1 VTSGIASKNV
11 DLDSIFDPWLSG
23 TSKARATGIAK
34 GAAPGTD
41 LNALYAPLIYG
52 SSAAA
57 TGIQSQ
63 GADLN
68 TLFAA
73 KGTAKY
79 SLPIN
84 GQTYGASENTGASGG
99 ASATLTVTLHADGTY
114 DVIAFQSKHVPTNTT
129 RASGTWNTFGAP
141 SSGFQVL
148 YTLTTVSEEGNA
160 GSGNGAST
168 YTTLN
173 TDVAASVNATATSP
187 SSGANDITCTLRI
200 QIRNTSSGQVV
211 SDSSLTITAGA
222 DGSV

>member
-1 VTSGIASKNV
+1 MTSGIASKGV
-11 DLDSIFDPWLSG
+11 DLDNIFDPWLSG
-23 TSKARATGIAK
+23 TSKARATGISVA
-34 GAAPGTD
+34 GSD
-41 LNALYAPLIYG
+41 LNNRFAPLIYG

-79 SLPIN
+79 SLPID

-114 DVIAFQSKHVPTNTT
+114 DVIAFQSKHVPSSTT

-160 GSGNGAST
+160 GSSNGATS
-168 YTTLN
+168 YTTIN
-173 TDVAASVNATATSP
+173 TDVSANVHAVATSP
-187 SSGANDITCTLRI
+187 SSGSNDITCTLRI
-200 QIRNTSSGQVV
+200 QIRNASSGQVV

>member
-1 VTSGIASKNV
+1 MTSGIASKNV

-63 GADLN
+63 EADLN

-79 SLPIN
+79 ALPID
-84 GQTYGASENTGASGG
+84 GQTFTSIDAAPAGG
-99 ASATLTVTLHADGTY
+99 ASTAHLNFQIGTSGWTVVATSAHGSPSTD
-114 DVIAFQSKHVPTNTT
+114 
-129 RASGTWNTFGAP
+129 ASGPVPSGATSIQITDTWLNSPGDT
-141 SSGFQVL
+141 
-148 YTLTTVSEEGNA
+148 NA
-160 GSGNGAST
+160 GTTINTCTS
-168 YTTLN
+168 YTTIPSTGTVGCEITEGSSATTGQTTHRLVI
-173 TDVAASVNATATSP
+173 TMKNAGGTVISTTTTTFVCETST
-187 SSGANDITCTLRI
+187 G
-200 QIRNTSSGQVV
+200 
-211 SDSSLTITAGA
+211 
-222 DGSV
+222 

>member
-1 VTSGIASKNV
+1 MTSGIASKNV

-68 TLFAA
+68 TLFAS

-84 GQTYGASENTGASGG
+84 GQTYGATENTGSTGG

-129 RASGTWNTFGAP
+129 RASGTWNTFGGP

-148 YTLTTVSEEGNA
+148 YTLTTVSEEGSA
-160 GSGNGAST
+160 SSTNGAPS
-168 YTTLN
+168 YTTLSA
-173 TDVAASVNATATSP
+173 DVAAKVQANAASP
-187 SSGANDITCTLRI
+187 SSGSNDITCTLRI
-200 QIRNTSSGQVV
+200 QIRNASTGQVV
-211 SDSSLTITAGA
+211 SDSTLTITAGA

>member
-1 VTSGIASKNV
+1 VTSGIASKGV
-11 DLDSIFDPWLSG
+11 DLDNTFDAWLSG
-23 TSKARATGIAK
+23 TSKARATGISVA
-34 GAAPGTD
+34 GSD
-41 LNALYAPLIYG
+41 LNNRFAPLIYG

-114 DVIAFQSKHVPTNTT
+114 DVVAFQSKHVPTNTT

-160 GSGNGAST
+160 GSTNGAST

-173 TDVAASVNATATSP
+173 TDVAANVHATATSP
-187 SSGANDITCTLRI
+187 SSGSNDITCTLRI
-200 QIRNTSSGQVV
+200 QIRNASSGQVV

>member
-1 VTSGIASKNV
+1 VTSGIASKGV
-11 DLDSIFDPWLSG
+11 DLDSIFDPWQSG
-23 TSKARATGIAK
+23 TSKARSTGIAV
-34 GAAPGTD
+34 AESD
-41 LNALYAPLIYG
+41 LNNRFAPLTYG

-79 SLPIN
+79 SLPID

-114 DVIAFQSKHVPTNTT
+114 DVIAFQSKHVPSSTT
-129 RASGTWNTFGAP
+129 RASGTWNTFGSP

-160 GSGNGAST
+160 GSSNGATS
-168 YTTLN
+168 YTTIN
-173 TDVAASVNATATSP
+173 TDVSANVHAVATSP
-187 SSGANDITCTLRI
+187 SSGSNDITCTLRI
-200 QIRNTSSGQVV
+200 QIRNASSGQVV

>member
-1 VTSGIASKNV
+1 MTSGIASKGV
-11 DLDSIFDPWLSG
+11 DLDNIFDPWLSG
-23 TSKARATGIAK
+23 TSKARATGISVA
-34 GAAPGTD
+34 GSD
-41 LNALYAPLIYG
+41 LNNRFAPLIYG

-63 GADLN
+63 GDDLN

-160 GSGNGAST
+160 GSTNGAPT

-173 TDVAASVNATATSP
+173 TDISAKVQANAASP
-187 SSGANDITCTLRI
+187 SSGSNDITCTLRI
-200 QIRNTSSGQVV
+200 QIRNASSGQVV